1 MQLSG
6 QHKQADTLS
15 KGTITPFNR
24 THRSAEQ
31 QTQVWIVLPPLAERQ
46 ADAQKTIKKKRWLL
60 RILKGYNADQY
71 ICGSFRP
78 GRTSLGRT
86 LLMWKFMNFWDPFS
100 EISVLTLSAPLHETE
115 FLFCLSSPPSPNIS
129 FPLMRHCSFLKL
141 LFTTSKYSILSEF
154 RRSQGVSKQ
163 QILKISDL
171 PQM

>member
-24 THRSAEQ
+24 MHRSAEQ

-115 FLFCLSSPPSPNIS
+115 FLFCLSSPP
-129 FPLMRHCSFLKL
+129 FPKHKL
-141 LFTTSKYSILSEF
+141 SINETLQF
-154 RRSQGVSKQ
+154 FKVAVHNQ
-163 QILKISDL
+163 QVQHTLRVQKEPRCL
-171 PQM
+171 